1 MLGGSRWG
9 EEVLPGFSPS
19 FGCGVLPAPVRVRA
33 KKSSGPAAASADIAG
48 AAAGVRSNT
57 FYSTLHSRAKGIPQ
71 PAAGFSSV
79 RSQDTGSASR
89 ADAAPRVFSAVCR
102 PGSSHRSV
110 IFLRVPKPLCPG
122 PQGPVARDIAS
133 RFWDEQDPA
142 SSGEDRL
149 GGCTTGSGASVG
161 SGPRRRRRSA
171 RPAFRYQAYLFFP
184 LLLLEAVRLRPR
196 RDEHKSTILR
206 GSRHNPLVAFGNTDR
221 RVGARSAIGGST
233 TLCDQSFDAA
243 SVAASRLV
251 AKAGGPRSRRRG
263 NPPAGTQR
271 SRCTSRRHV
280 RIVG

>member
-71 PAAGFSSV
+71 PAAGLSSV

-149 GGCTTGSGASVG
+149 GALPAPGQAWVAVHEDED
-161 SGPRRRRRSA
+161 GPPGRRS
-171 RPAFRYQAYLFFP
+171 
-184 LLLLEAVRLRPR
+184 VTR
-196 RDEHKSTILR
+196 RTCS
-206 GSRHNPLVAFGNTDR
+206 SRFSSWK
-221 RVGARSAIGGST
+221 RSACALGETSTNQLFCAAAAIIRSWPLEIQIGG
-233 TLCDQSFDAA
+233 
-243 SVAASRLV
+243 
-251 AKAGGPRSRRRG
+251 
-263 NPPAGTQR
+263 
-271 SRCTSRRHV
+271 
-280 RIVG
+280 